1 MGLTLT
7 NMNTDEFITKI
18 RDLIAR
24 PYEPYQPSIE
34 SEITKLLAEL
44 DHPTKAIKPS
54 TPKTATK
61 DEIDPTEAPDGYRA
75 IKEIKA
81 CDGCA
86 FETQS
91 PTFCVPIR
99 CMKSER
105 NDQQGVIFKR
115 L

>member
-1 MGLTLT
+1 
-7 NMNTDEFITKI
+7 MNNDEFITKI
-18 RDLIAR
+18 RELIAR

-44 DHPTKAIKPS
+44 DRPTKAIKRS
-54 TPKTATK
+54 KPKTANH

-75 IKEIKA
+75 IGPIKA

-86 FETQS
+86 FEEQT

-99 CMKSER
+99 CMASER
-105 NDQQGVIFKR
+105 NDQQSVIFKR

>member
-1 MGLTLT
+1 
-7 NMNTDEFITKI
+7 MNNDEFITKI
-18 RDLIAR
+18 RELIAR

-75 IKEIKA
+75 IKEIK
-81 CDGCA
+81 
-86 FETQS
+86 S

-105 NDQQGVIFKR
+105 NDQQSVIFKR

>member
-1 MGLTLT
+1 
-7 NMNTDEFITKI
+7 MNTDEFIAKI

-34 SEITKLLAEL
+34 SEITKLLTEL

-54 TPKTATK
+54 KPKTANK
-61 DEIDPTEAPDGYRA
+61 VNPTEAPDGYQA
-75 IKEIKA
+75 VKLINA
-81 CDGCA
+81 CVGCA
-86 FETQS
+86 FEKEEDN
-91 PTFCVPIR
+91 FCAPIR
-99 CMKSER
+99 CLASER

>member
-1 MGLTLT
+1 
-7 NMNTDEFITKI
+7 MNNDEFITKI

-34 SEITKLLAEL
+34 SEITKLLTEL

-54 TPKTATK
+54 KPKTANK
-61 DEIDPTEAPDGYRA
+61 VNPTEAPDGYQA
-75 IKEIKA
+75 VKLIKA
-81 CDGCA
+81 CVGCA

-105 NDQQGVIFKR
+105 NDQQNVIFKR